1 MSDHLHRQQLDDWT
15 EALEAV
21 EEIAAGTDSASS
33 SKPYL
38 DTMVRFVRDEPRLV
52 VHLLTRV

>member
-1 MSDHLHRQQLDDWT
+1 MSDHLHCRHLEDWT

-21 EEIAAGTDSASS
+21 QEIAAGTDGASS
-33 SKPYL
+33 SRPHL